1 MVEFSNTT
9 NYSYILNNESF
20 LNQTYNYS
28 PKKKLSFTFKD
39 FVLLIIDFLMII
51 GPSIG
56 YFLQSLKFKQT
67 KSSKGFSKSL
77 CLIIYFSQVLR
88 VFFWIG
94 KPFKITLL
102 YQSILIII
110 FQIYLIHLWVKYH
123 GIKKPE
129 KKGNQENDLNFYENK
144 QIIEYLIDWSDTIS
158 PNKIW
163 NWTSQIEYFKFMS
176 LIVFFLL
183 IISGVLGI
191 HNVFLT
197 NIYGTI
203 SVLAEVLT
211 LIPQIIVSCKTKN
224 SGNLSTSMVALWAI
238 GDSCKFVY
246 NIIYKS
252 PIQMIVSGGFQIFL
266 DFFCLIQIL
275 CYKDKKKLN
284 KNDNTKVEI
293 SSNIKVIQ
301 EKKHDMNILGQ
312 RLNPDPVQKNG
323 EEFNKDNNNN
333 VNNSNNVNS
342 ENNNK
347 VEAMDSFENSDKV
360 EVLDK
365 SRDDHIKY
373 TSDDE
378 DQNNDKNPHHELHE
392 EVNVDK
398 IDNNQNKGNEI
409 GN

>member
-1 MVEFSNTT
+1 MVEFSNIT
-9 NYSYILNNESF
+9 NYSYILNNESS
-20 LNQTYNYS
+20 LNQTYNFS
-28 PKKKLSFTFKD
+28 PRKKISFTFKD

-94 KPFKITLL
+94 EPFKITLL

-110 FQIYLIHLWVKYH
+110 FQVYLIHLWVKYH
-123 GIKKPE
+123 GTKEPGKNG
-129 KKGNQENDLNFYENK
+129 KQENDLNYYENK

-163 NWTSQIEYFKFMS
+163 NWTSQIEYFKFMG
-176 LIVFFLL
+176 LIVLVLL

-197 NIYGTI
+197 NLYGTI
-203 SVLAEVLT
+203 SVIAEVCT
-211 LIPQIIVSCKTKN
+211 LIPQIVVSCKTKN
-224 SGNLSTSMVALWAI
+224 AGNLSTSMVALWAI

-266 DFFCLIQIL
+266 DFFCLMQIL
-275 CYKDKKKLN
+275 CYKDNKKLN
-284 KNDNTKVEI
+284 KNDITKVEI
-293 SSNIKVIQ
+293 SSNIKQNEIQ
-301 EKKHDMNILGQ
+301 EKKHDLNILGQ
-312 RLNPDPVQKNG
+312 RLSADPLQKNG
-323 EEFNKDNNNN
+323 EEPNKDNNNN
-333 VNNSNNVNS
+333 VNN

-347 VEAMDSFENSDKV
+347 VDVMDSVENSDKV

-378 DQNNDKNPHHELHE
+378 DQNNNKNPHHELHE
-392 EVNVDK
+392 EVNVDEV
-398 IDNNQNKGNEI
+398 DNNQNKENEKGN
-409 GN
+409 